1 MKMFSKNILIAAF
14 LLTLLFVVPAFSQQ
28 NLLIIAADEFMDE
41 LEPLKQFKDASAS
54 PTTLLSLSQVYA
66 GFTGADEAEKVKK
79 CIASYRQ
86 SAGIDHVLLVGDV
99 DKFPVRWRWWGLQGQ
114 EYWGVS
120 DLYYA
125 DLYKHG
131 TTTFDDWDDN
141 NNGLYGEIEFTP
153 NGTINN
159 DNIDFLP
166 DVSVGRIPAS
176 EGAEVT
182 AYVNKVINYELK
194 TLPSDSWFRTAA
206 LYTGCWDSNCNSQKD
221 EVGNFLT
228 NQGFSSLIK
237 RYCDFDTTPNQ
248 PPPCAPHCIIT
259 DLNSGVGFVNYCGHG
274 YEYGWS
280 CLNFNYSHICSL
292 NNSNKLPVGFGAACL
307 TGMFAR
313 MARFQPY
320 LDVNGQKHCGSDYG
334 ETLNLGPYPHTNL
347 PKPACLQV
355 GDTICSGGYY
365 PFDRGCL
372 AEYLLFDNPNGPT
385 GSDGAIAYL
394 GARTEAR
401 PWIEKLDKYFFQA
414 YDAGGLRIL
423 GDMWT
428 YMLEQ
433 YYILYDLGNSHTWS
447 YDSTHW
453 DEGHKLDEPQK
464 LILFGDPSLVVGG
477 AFTNTK
483 SGNVW
488 DGSGGPWLSYVRY
501 RITND
506 VTVPAGHV
514 LTAYPGASFLFV
526 DGKKITAL
534 DSNPSNG
541 FVINGT
547 QAAPVYFMS
556 LTPPDP
562 VDQYVVHGM
571 KVKGQV
577 RLRNGGQIK
586 LY

>member
-1 MKMFSKNILIAAF
+1 MFSKNTLIATF
-14 LLTLLFVVPAFSQQ
+14 LLALLFAVSAFSQE
-28 NLLIIAADEFMDE
+28 NLLIISPDEFLDE
-41 LEPLKQFKDASAS
+41 LQPLKQFKDASGR

-79 CIASYRQ
+79 CIASYQ
-86 SAGIDHVLLVGDV
+86 QTAGIDYVMLVGDV
-99 DKFPVRWRWWGLQGQ
+99 DKFPVRWRWWGLQQQ

-131 TTTFDDWDDN
+131 TTTFDDWDNN
-141 NNGLYGEIEFTP
+141 NNGLYAEIEFTP
-153 NGTINN
+153 HGTINN
-159 DNIDFLP
+159 DTIDFLP

-176 EGAEVT
+176 FGAEVT

-194 TLPSDSWFRTAA
+194 TQPSDTWFKTAA
-206 LYTGCWDSNCNSQKD
+206 LYTGCWDKDCNSQKD
-221 EVGNFLT
+221 EIGSFLT
-228 NQGFSSLIK
+228 NQGFLSLTK

-274 YEYGWS
+274 DADGWS
-280 CLNFNYSHICSL
+280 CLNFHSTHICSL
-292 NNSNKLPVGFGAACL
+292 NNSSKLPVGFGAACL

-313 MARFQPY
+313 MARFHPY
-320 LDVNGQKHCGSDYG
+320 RDVNGQKHCGTDNG
-334 ETLNLGPYPHTNL
+334 EVLNPGSYPHSSL

-355 GDTICSGGYY
+355 GDTTCSGSYY
-365 PFDRGCL
+365 KFDRECF
-372 AEYLLFDNPNGPT
+372 AENFIFDFPP
-385 GSDGAIAYL
+385 GSEGAIAYL
-394 GARTEAR
+394 GARTESR

-414 YDAGGLRIL
+414 YDAGGQRIL
-423 GDMWT
+423 GDMWK
-428 YMLEQ
+428 YMMEQ
-433 YYILYDLGNSHTWS
+433 YYNLYDIGNSHTWS

-477 AFTNTK
+477 AFTNVR

-488 DGSGGPWLSYVRY
+488 DLSGGPWYSYFRY
-501 RITND
+501 RIVGD
-506 VTVPAGHV
+506 VTVPAGQV
-514 LTAYPGASFLFV
+514 LTAYPGASLLFV

-547 QAAPVYFMS
+547 SGAPVYFLS
-556 LTPPDP
+556 VVPPNP
-562 VDQYVVHGM
+562 GAQYVVHGI

-577 RLRNGGQIK
+577 KLRNGGQIK